1 MSKIKLLLIEK
12 NKIVSCIF
20 FLDCICFC
28 NISNHLVSSCRIRF
42 LTPHH
47 RHSTIT
53 LITYACETHV
63 CCIPPPSCSTS
74 FHRNILPRPPVKT
87 NNDPE
92 RQQSGVAGVI
102 RFRCQLLMRWR
113 TLGNPGPRIGYVWAR
128 IHFLTV
134 VPRCPPPI
142 PHTTHNSLII
152 RRTVRN
158 GPANSCYNSKPETGG
173 GIRLQSHGSNHRL
186 LDILITS
193 GTRLIMHPLPVAS
206 SSFFNLSLRTG

>member
-1 MSKIKLLLIEK
+1 MKLNLAVVNYCARASSSTQQHLFRLAALYVLALFIDTISQYDFRNMSKIKLLLIEK

-20 FLDCICFC
+20 ILDCICFC

-113 TLGNPGPRIGYVWAR
+113 TLGNPGPRIGYV
-128 IHFLTV
+128 
-134 VPRCPPPI
+134 
-142 PHTTHNSLII
+142 
-152 RRTVRN
+152 
-158 GPANSCYNSKPETGG
+158 
-173 GIRLQSHGSNHRL
+173 
-186 LDILITS
+186 
-193 GTRLIMHPLPVAS
+193 
-206 SSFFNLSLRTG
+206 